1 MGIREGSFGKSRGE
15 QGKVDTVE
23 RTLVRFEK
31 SHGRTEV
38 EIRKRI
44 LQAIFEQRLPP
55 GERITEEQLAS
66 TFDVSRTVV
75 RQAMAR
81 LSQDGILVKSPNIG
95 STIAAPTRK
104 EARDILAVR
113 RMVEPDI
120 VGILA
125 NMPSRQDLVA
135 RMDQHL
141 AQEDEARRTRSR
153 GTQVRLAGEF
163 HLLLAEMAGNR
174 ILVRLMNQLQALTCL
189 AILLYAGRDEACPPD
204 EHGRIAR
211 AIAEGDHA
219 TAAREMLS
227 HLHHVEQDMNLERG
241 GDTAS
246 FTDSIEWLRGEA
258 DAGHEEG

>member
-1 MGIREGSFGKSRGE
+1 M
-15 QGKVDTVE
+15 E
-23 RTLVRFEK
+23 RTLSRFEK

-55 GERITEEQLAS
+55 GEKITEEQLAT

-81 LSQDGILVKSPNIG
+81 LAQDGILVKSPNIG
-95 STIAAPTRK
+95 STIAAPTKK

-120 VGILA
+120 VRILA
-125 NMPSRQDLVA
+125 SAPSRQDLIV
-135 RMDQHL
+135 RLDQHL
-141 AQEDEARRTRSR
+141 AREDEARYTKSR
-153 GTQVRLAGEF
+153 GTQVGLSGEF

-189 AILLYAGRDEACPPD
+189 AILLYAGRDEACPPE
-204 EHGRIAR
+204 EHSRIVR

-219 TAAREMLS
+219 AAEKEMLS
-227 HLHHVEQDMNLERG
+227 HLRHVEQDMNLERG
-241 GDTAS
+241 VDTAS
-246 FTDSIEWLRGEA
+246 FTASIEWLRGHATAANEK
-258 DAGHEEG
+258 G